1 MHAIEV
7 QCLGKAYKRYSNRLG
22 KLREWLF
29 FNGKRYHTLEWV
41 FRDVSF
47 SVKKGESVGIV
58 GQNGAGKSTLLKML
72 TGTTNPTEGS
82 IVHDGEIAAL
92 LELGMGF
99 HGEFSGRQNVYMA
112 GQILGKNTAAI
123 DAVMEDIIEF
133 AEIGDYFD
141 LPVRTYSSGMQV
153 RLAFSVATAFKPDI
167 LIVDE
172 ALAVGDA
179 YFQHKCFRRIREFRD
194 SGTTLLFVSH
204 DPGAIKT
211 LCDRA
216 ILLGEGRVLLDG
228 TPDSVLD
235 YYNALIAERECKTV
249 KIGPRD
255 DQGHCVIRSGTGEA
269 RVESVT
275 LLNSKGHAC
284 HLLCSLEAARLRI
297 CYRAHK
303 VLLDLSLG
311 ILIKDR
317 LGNDVFGTNTWH
329 LQEGQVRGVE
339 SGDDCVYTLDFCFD
353 ELRLG
358 PGSYSVTVALH
369 SEAVHVG
376 ENYDWWDRCLVFE
389 VIAGSGPA
397 FIGVAALQPYISV
410 QQTT

>member
-1 MHAIEV
+1 M
-7 QCLGKAYKRYSNRLG
+7 
-22 KLREWLF
+22 
-29 FNGKRYHTLEWV
+29 
-41 FRDVSF
+41 
-47 SVKKGESVGIV
+47 
-58 GQNGAGKSTLLKML
+58 
-72 TGTTNPTEGS
+72 
-82 IVHDGEIAAL
+82 
-92 LELGMGF
+92 
-99 HGEFSGRQNVYMA
+99 
-112 GQILGKNTAAI
+112 
-123 DAVMEDIIEF
+123 
-133 AEIGDYFD
+133 
-141 LPVRTYSSGMQV
+141 
-153 RLAFSVATAFKPDI
+153 
-167 LIVDE
+167 
-172 ALAVGDA
+172 
-179 YFQHKCFRRIREFRD
+179 
-194 SGTTLLFVSH
+194 LFVSH

-389 VIAGSGPA
+389 VIPGSGPA

-410 QQTT
+410 QQTP